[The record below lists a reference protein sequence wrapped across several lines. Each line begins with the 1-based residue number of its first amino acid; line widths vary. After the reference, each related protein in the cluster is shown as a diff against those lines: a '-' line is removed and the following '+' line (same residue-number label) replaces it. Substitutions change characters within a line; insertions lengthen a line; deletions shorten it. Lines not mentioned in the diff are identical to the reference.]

1 MKIKLDKANITMSI
15 SILLVCVILV
25 SISFIQFK
33 TVEQVNET
41 DIENM
46 RDEELREQI
55 SSWKSKWEEANEK
68 LEDTNT
74 KISEYQT
81 KIESNEEASE
91 LLDEELKKSQLLL
104 GTTDVTGEG
113 VVVTL
118 TDTEESS
125 ITADDLITLVNE
137 LRFAGAEAISINDER
152 IVNDTSIIGVRVM
165 PMTDIVDI
173 DSYIIIKPSQR
184 IVSPYV
190 VKAIG
195 NQTYLVS
202 TLCLKNSGYVDKYN
216 NSGKSVKLEKQRNIK
231 ITKYTGNMD
240 IKYMKEVTSK

>member
-1 MKIKLDKANITMSI
+1 MNRKQIALALGIMCFILTLTIVLQVRTTSNSNKVASQTFTSNDLRDQVLKWKERYDTAYSELQDSEKKLD
-15 SILLVCVILV
+15 
-25 SISFIQFK
+25 
-33 TVEQVNET
+33 QV
-41 DIENM
+41 
-46 RDEELREQI
+46 R
-55 SSWKSKWEEANEK
+55 
-68 LEDTNT
+68 
-74 KISEYQT
+74 QT
-81 KIESNEEASE
+81 ASE
-91 LLDEELKKSQLLL
+91 NTDGSAEKEEEIKKNNILIGL
-104 GTTDVTGEG
+104 TDVSGEG
-113 VVVTL
+113 VIVTL
-118 TDTEESS
+118 KDNPNA
-125 ITADDLITLVNE
+125 TADSTILDPSLAIVHYSDLLDVVSE
-137 LRFAGAEAISINDER
+137 LKNAGAEAISIN
-152 IVNDTSIIGVRVM
+152 GVRIM